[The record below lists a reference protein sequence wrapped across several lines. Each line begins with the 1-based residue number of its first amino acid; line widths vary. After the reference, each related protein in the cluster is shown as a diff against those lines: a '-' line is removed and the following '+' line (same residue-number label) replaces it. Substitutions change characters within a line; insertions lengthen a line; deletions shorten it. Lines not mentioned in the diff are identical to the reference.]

1 MDKEFLQYIDDTG
14 YIDLLN
20 LDEKTIVKY
29 KNTFHYQVWR
39 LGKAIEEFK
48 KAVVNC
54 FRKEVNK

>member
-39 LGKAIEEFK
+39 LGKVIEEFK

-54 FRKEVNK
+54 FRK

>member
-48 KAVVNC
+48 KAIVNY
-54 FRKEVNK
+54 FRKECD